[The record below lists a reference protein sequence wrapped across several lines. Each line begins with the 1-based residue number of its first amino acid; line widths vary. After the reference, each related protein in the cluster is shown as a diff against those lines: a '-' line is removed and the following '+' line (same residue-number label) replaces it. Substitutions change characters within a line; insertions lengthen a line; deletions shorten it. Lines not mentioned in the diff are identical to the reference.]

1 VWQRTG
7 RLRQC
12 SAPENACLT
21 PKRWSRI
28 REIFD
33 AAIAHSAPEVKAYIR
48 DTWAGDDELLSEI
61 RRMLEEHAQ
70 TGTLDRPVWETT
82 PAPQAPLPPVFS
94 PGQIVA
100 GCYRVI
106 RYISCMGEVYEVEHP
121 LLPDRVALK
130 TLLPAGSQPL
140 PPTGL

>member
-1 VWQRTG
+1 
-7 RLRQC
+7 
-12 SAPENACLT
+12 
-21 PKRWSRI
+21 
-28 REIFD
+28 
-33 AAIAHSAPEVKAYIR
+33 
-48 DTWAGDDELLSEI
+48 
-61 RRMLEEHAQ
+61 
-70 TGTLDRPVWETT
+70 
-82 PAPQAPLPPVFS
+82 VFS

-130 TLLPAGSQPL
+130 TLLPAGSQPF